1 MDLAQLTKNKT
12 MKKNLSLIT
21 IILFAYCI
29 FSYIF
34 NFVKFV
40 NCDFEPSYKEEIVY
54 AIGVFFPPLNCL
66 TVWY

>member
-1 MDLAQLTKNKT
+1 M
-12 MKKNLSLIT
+12 KNLL
-21 IILFAYCI
+21 IILLFWIYFI
-29 FSYIF
+29 LSYIF

-40 NCDFEPSYKEEIVY
+40 NCDFKPSYKEEIVY

>member
-1 MDLAQLTKNKT
+1 M
-12 MKKNLSLIT
+12 KNLLIVLLFFLYF
-21 IILFAYCI
+21 IL
-29 FSYIF
+29 SYIF

-66 TVWY
+66 TIWY

>member
-1 MDLAQLTKNKT
+1 M
-12 MKKNLSLIT
+12 KNLL
-21 IILFAYCI
+21 IILLFWVYFI
-29 FSYIF
+29 LSYIF

-40 NCDFEPSYKEEIVY
+40 SCDFEPSYKEEIVY